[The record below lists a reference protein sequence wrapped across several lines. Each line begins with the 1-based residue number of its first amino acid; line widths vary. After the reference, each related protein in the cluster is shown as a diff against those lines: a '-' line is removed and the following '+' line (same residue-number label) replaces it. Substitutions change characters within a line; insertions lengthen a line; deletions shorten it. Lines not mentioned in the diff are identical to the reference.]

1 MKNKKKLITRGI
13 ICFLISIFA
22 VSFFSAI
29 EANKIIEIP
38 YSEARSKLISQEI
51 TTVELNKNTL
61 VAKFYIQDSETIYK
75 TKVPTADAFTEE
87 IIKVNESGN
96 LEYKI
101 VGNTWIKDIILII
114 VFIIILAIFSYL
126 IIYAIEIIMENLL
139 VELTEEQPP
148 AFVDYSDGIN
158 TVKSSSSNSMAE
170 SSVQLTGVTF
180 KDVAGI
186 DKEKAEV
193 EEIVDMLKN
202 PEKYKK
208 QGARIP
214 RGVLFTG
221 EPGTGKTLLAKAI
234 ATEAEAS
241 FISCEASAFANMYLG
256 VGAEKM
262 RKVFAAAKAN
272 APAIIFIDEIDV
284 IAQRRHNKLNST
296 HEETLN
302 QFLTLMD
309 GFNSS
314 ENIIVIAATN
324 IPEVL
329 DKAITRPGRFDR
341 VVEIPLPDRKARR
354 EILEVHAR
362 NKIFLD
368 NKDEILD
375 DIAKKTRGYSGAEL
389 ANILNEAAIMTAT
402 KGKEGITK
410 EEIEEAFIKTIFGIS
425 KEDKELSEK
434 EKEWIAI
441 HEAGH
446 TVTSRII
453 RPDTEIIQ
461 VSIIPRGNAGGY
473 NLFNDKEENII
484 CTRKEM
490 FDDIV
495 VSLGGKAAE
504 EIIFKEMSTGPSSD
518 LRSASR
524 MAHNMVYKYAM
535 GETTKL
541 VRLLEKEE
549 YNDKLEERMLAD
561 VEKIVS
567 EAYDKAKEIIIKNT
581 YLVRIISEKLM
592 DKPTLD
598 SSDLKEIFSRYN
610 INF

>member
-1 MKNKKKLITRGI
+1 MKKKLIVRGV
-13 ICFLISIFA
+13 ICLLISIIV
-22 VSFFSAI
+22 VSFVSI
-29 EANKIIEIP
+29 RETNKIVEIS
-38 YSEARSKLISQEI
+38 YSEARSKLIQQEI
-51 TTVELNKNTL
+51 SSVKLNKNTL
-61 VAKFYIQDSETIYK
+61 VAKLYSEDLEITYK
-75 TKVPTADAFTEE
+75 TKVPTADVLTQDINSLKE
-87 IIKVNESGN
+87 IDKF
-96 LEYKI
+96 EYKI
-101 VGNTWIKDIILII
+101 VGNTWLKDVILIV
-114 VFIIILAIFSYL
+114 VFIIVLMIFAFL
-126 IIYAIEIIMENLL
+126 IICGIEVIMDRLIE
-139 VELTEEQPP
+139 ELTPDEEQQ
-148 AFVDYSDGIN
+148 ALVDYSDGIN
-158 TVKSSSSNSMAE
+158 TVKSSSSNGMAE
-170 SSVQLTGVTF
+170 SSVQSTGVTF

-208 QGARIP
+208 QGAKIP
-214 RGVLFTG
+214 RGVLLYG
-221 EPGTGKTLLAKAI
+221 PPGTGKTLLAKAI

-314 ENIIVIAATN
+314 DNIIVIAATN

-341 VVEIPLPDRKARR
+341 KIEIPLPDRKARR
-354 EILEVHAR
+354 EILEVHSK
-362 NKIFLD
+362 NKVFLD
-368 NKDEILD
+368 DKNETLD

-410 EEIEEAFIKTIFGIS
+410 EEIEDAFVKILLGIS
-425 KEDKELSEK
+425 KEDKEVSEE
-434 EKEWIAI
+434 EKWWTAV

-446 TVTSRII
+446 AVTNRII
-453 RPDTEIIQ
+453 RPKIEIIQ
-461 VSIIPRGNAGGY
+461 VSIIPRGDAGGY
-473 NLFNDKEENII
+473 NLFNDEEESVVW
-484 CTRKEM
+484 TKSDM
-490 FDDIV
+490 FNDIV

-504 EIIFKEMSTGPSSD
+504 EIFFNEMSSGPSSD

-524 MAHNMVYKYAM
+524 MAHDMVYKYAM

-567 EAYDKAKEIIIKNT
+567 EAYEKAKEIINT
-581 YLVRIISEKLM
+581 NASLLKAISEELM
-592 DKPTLD
+592 KKPTLD
-598 SSDLKEIFSRYN
+598 SAELNEIFAK
-610 INF
+610 FGA

>member
-1 MKNKKKLITRGI
+1 M
-13 ICFLISIFA
+13 
-22 VSFFSAI
+22 
-29 EANKIIEIP
+29 
-38 YSEARSKLISQEI
+38 
-51 TTVELNKNTL
+51 NTL
-61 VAKFYIQDSETIYK
+61 EKI
-75 TKVPTADAFTEE
+75 
-87 IIKVNESGN
+87 
-96 LEYKI
+96 EYKI
-101 VGNTWIKDIILII
+101 IGNTWLKPLILII
-114 VFIIILAIFSYL
+114 VFIIALAIFSFL
-126 IIYAIEIIMENLL
+126 IIYAIDIIMENLL
-139 VELTEEQPP
+139 EELVAEEEQQGL
-148 AFVDYSDGIN
+148 VDYSDGIN
-158 TVKSSSSNSMAE
+158 TVKSASSNSIAE
-170 SSVQLTGVTF
+170 SSVQLTGITF

-341 VVEIPLPDRKARR
+341 KIEIPLPDRKARR

-362 NKIFLD
+362 NKTFID

-375 DIAKKTRGYSGAEL
+375 DIAKKTKGYSGAEL

-402 KGKEGITK
+402 RGKEGITK
-410 EEIEEAFIKTIFGIS
+410 EEIEDAFVKILLGIS
-425 KEDKELSEK
+425 KEDKEVSEN
-434 EKEWIAI
+434 EKWWTAV

-446 TVTSRII
+446 AVTNRIL
-453 RPDTEIIQ
+453 RPKIEIIQ
-461 VSIIPRGNAGGY
+461 VSIIPRGDAGGY
-473 NLFNDKEENII
+473 NLYNDEEESVVWTKSDMFN
-484 CTRKEM
+484 
-490 FDDIV
+490 DIV

-504 EIIFKEMSTGPSSD
+504 EIIFKEVSTGPSSD
-518 LRSASR
+518 LRAASR
-524 MAHNMVYKYAM
+524 MAHDMVYKYAM
-535 GETTKL
+535 GKTTKL
-541 VRLLEKEE
+541 VRLLDKEE

-567 EAYDKAKEIIIKNT
+567 DAYDKAKEIINKNT
-581 YLVRIISEKLM
+581 YLVRRISEKLM
-592 DKPTLD
+592 EKPTLD
-598 SSDLKEIFSRYN
+598 SSELNEIFS
-610 INF
+610 IIGV

>member
-1 MKNKKKLITRGI
+1 MKNKKKLIIRGF
-13 ICFLISIFA
+13 ICLLISIFA
-22 VSFFSAI
+22 VSFFATI
-29 EANKIIEIP
+29 EANKIIEIS
-38 YSEARSKLISQEI
+38 YSEARSKLIGQEI
-51 TTVELNKNTL
+51 TSVELNKNTL
-61 VAKFYIQDSETIYK
+61 VAKLYSQDSEITYK
-75 TKVPTADAFTEE
+75 TKVPTADAFTQDINALE
-87 IIKVNESGN
+87 KM
-96 LEYKI
+96 EYKI
-101 VGNTWIKDIILII
+101 VGNTWIKDGILII
-114 VFIIILAIFSYL
+114 VFIIALAIFAFL
-126 IIYAIEIIMENLL
+126 IIWAIDTIMDNLL
-139 VELTEEQPP
+139 TELTEDESIPK
-148 AFVDYSDGIN
+148 VDYSDGIN
-158 TVKSSSSNSMAE
+158 TVKSLPSNNVSE
-170 SSVQLTGVTF
+170 SIVQSTGVTF

-208 QGARIP
+208 QGAKIP
-214 RGVLFTG
+214 RGVLFKG
-221 EPGTGKTLLAKAI
+221 EPGTGKTLLARAI
-234 ATEAEAS
+234 ATEAQAS
-241 FISCEASAFANMYLG
+241 FISCEASAFVNMYLG
-256 VGAEKM
+256 VGADKM
-262 RKVFAAAKAN
+262 RKVFATAKEN

-284 IAQRRHNKLNST
+284 IAQKRHSKFNSN

-314 ENIIVIAATN
+314 DNIIVIAATN

-329 DKAITRPGRFDR
+329 DKAIIRPGRFDR
-341 VVEIPLPDRKARR
+341 VIEIPLPDRKARR

-362 NKIFLD
+362 NKIFID

-402 KGKEGITK
+402 REKEGITK

-425 KEDKELSEK
+425 KEDKELSGK

-446 TVTSRII
+446 AVVSRII
-453 RPDTEIIQ
+453 RPNTEIIQ

-473 NLFNDKEENII
+473 NLFNDEEENII

-581 YLVRIISEKLM
+581 YLVRRISEKLM
-592 DKPTLD
+592 EKPTLD
-598 SSDLKEIFSRYN
+598 SSELNEIFS
-610 INF
+610 ILGV